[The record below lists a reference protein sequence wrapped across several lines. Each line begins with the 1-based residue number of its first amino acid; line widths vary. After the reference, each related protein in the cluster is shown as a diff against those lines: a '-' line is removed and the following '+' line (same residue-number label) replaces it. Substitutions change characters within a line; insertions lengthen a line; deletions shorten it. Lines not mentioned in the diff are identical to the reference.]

1 MNNINN
7 INVNNGFSYN
17 QPSVVRWAGFHEM
30 TLTLDVIASGPKRLE
45 LQYLTGQIAS
55 IDAFLTAQPV
65 KHTWRWLCT
74 RYMGSAE
81 FKQLAKST
89 RSQRA
94 SVLEATW
101 DESLAPARRS

>member
-1 MNNINN
+1 MMPYKLPKLMATRKHKNAPWRYF
-7 INVNNGFSYN
+7 VRQKG
-17 QPSVVRWAGFHEM
+17 QPRVRVHGKPGSPEFMANYR
-30 TLTLDVIASGPKRLE
+30 A
-45 LQYLTGQIAS
+45 
-55 IDAFLTAQPV
+55 AFTKEPGTAAPAQPV

-101 DESLAPARRS
+101 DEPLAPARRS